1 MQIKKLNQA
10 PVPDVYFG
18 EDETAADFKK
28 QNKAPV
34 PKVYFIEEETG
45 SRRKEHQIRQA
56 PRLAKDEIVSE

>member
-34 PKVYFIEEETG
+34 PKVYFVEEETG
-45 SRRKEHQIRQA
+45 CRRK
-56 PRLAKDEIVSE
+56 